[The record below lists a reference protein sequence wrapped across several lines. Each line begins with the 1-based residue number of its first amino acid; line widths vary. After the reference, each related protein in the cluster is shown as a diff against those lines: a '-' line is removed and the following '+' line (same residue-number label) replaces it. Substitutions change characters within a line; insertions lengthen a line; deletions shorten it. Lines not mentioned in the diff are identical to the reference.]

1 MSHPQS
7 DGAPSRSAPSHRGPS
22 HRALSRRA
30 LFGGATAGATLL
42 GLGALTDD
50 AEATVLAGTR
60 QGALPREVDVVVVG
74 AGIAGL
80 VAAREVA
87 RKGRSVLVV
96 EARQRVGG
104 RVLNHHLTAQQHGS
118 QVIESGGAFI
128 GPTQDHIAA
137 LAHELRIPTF
147 LEYNTGNSVYVSSL
161 LGRLEYPGTVPPDPT
176 ILADAALLLQQ
187 IDTYAA
193 EIDVAAPWAHP
204 RAAEWDS
211 MSLGEWIH
219 ANALNAS
226 GIENLIACWTQP
238 GFGADP
244 SELSFLFTLWYVA
257 CSGDEQTKG
266 TFSRNSDTTNGAQ
279 ERRFVGGSQ
288 RVPLKLAKK
297 LGDAVALHAPVHRIT
312 QKHREV
318 HVRTGRGTVVAK
330 RVIVAAP
337 PPTVLDMG
345 FHPGLPS
352 DRRALLSSLRMG
364 QLMKC
369 DAIYETPFWRTKGLT
384 GFGVSDHG
392 AARAVFDNTP
402 PSGGPGVLLAFV
414 GGSTWRTY
422 GTLPADQRRAAV
434 LQGFAEMF
442 GEEALHPVDFVEHDW
457 TREKWSRGGPTAIH
471 APGSL
476 VAYGASIR
484 RPLGRVH
491 WAGTETATYWSGYMD
506 GAVSSGQ
513 RAAGEVLAKL
523 R

>member
-1 MSHPQS
+1 MFESP
-7 DGAPSRSAPSHRGPS
+7 AV
-22 HRALSRRA
+22 SRRA
-30 LFGGATAGATLL
+30 LLGGASAGAALL
-42 GLGALTDD
+42 GTGALTAD
-50 AEATVLAGTR
+50 AEAAVLGATR
-60 QGALPREVDVVVVG
+60 QGPLPKEVDVVVVG

-96 EARQRVGG
+96 EARKRVGG
-104 RVLNHHLTAQQHGS
+104 RVLNHHLTKKKHGS

-128 GPTQDHIAA
+128 GPTQNHIAQ
-137 LAHELRIPTF
+137 LAQELGVPTF
-147 LEYNTGNSVYVSSL
+147 LEYNTGNSVYVSSTT
-161 LGRLEYPGTVPPDPT
+161 GRMEYPGTVPPDPT

-187 IDTYAA
+187 IDGYAA

-204 RAAEWDS
+204 RAHEWDS
-211 MSLGEWIH
+211 MTLSQWVQ
-219 ANALNAS
+219 ANAANGA
-226 GIENLIACWTQP
+226 GIERVIACWTQP

-257 CSGDEQTKG
+257 CSGDEQHKG
-266 TFSRNSDTTNGAQ
+266 TFSRNSDTANGAQ

-288 RVPLKLAKK
+288 RVPLKLARK
-297 LGDAVALHAPVHRIT
+297 LGDIVALRAPVQRIV
-312 QKHREV
+312 QRHHKV
-318 HVRTGRGTVVAK
+318 HVKTGRGSVVAK

-337 PPTVLDMG
+337 PPTVLDIG
-345 FHPGLPS
+345 FHPGLPT
-352 DRRALLSSLRMG
+352 DRRALLTSTRMG

-369 DAIYETPFWRTKGLT
+369 DAIYETPFWRAAGLN
-384 GFGVSDHG
+384 GFGISDHG

-414 GGSTWRTY
+414 GGSAWRTY
-422 GTLPADQRRAAV
+422 GSMSSDQRRAAV

-442 GEEALHPVDFVEHDW
+442 GPQALQPLDFVEHDW
-457 TREKWSRGGPTAIH
+457 TKERWTRGGPTAIH
-471 APGSL
+471 GPGTL
-476 VAYGASIR
+476 VPYGPSVR

-506 GAVSSGQ
+506 GAVSSGK
-513 RAAGEVLAKL
+513 RAAAEVLAKL

>member
-1 MSHPQS
+1 MTQS
-7 DGAPSRSAPSHRGPS
+7 
-22 HRALSRRA
+22 LSRRS
-30 LFGGATAGATLL
+30 LLGGTGLAVGAGAL
-42 GLGALTDD
+42 GTGALTADS
-50 AEATVLAGTR
+50 EAAVLAGTR
-60 QGALPREVDVVVVG
+60 QGPLPDKVDVVVVG

-96 EARQRVGG
+96 ESRKRVGG
-104 RVLNHHLTAQQHGS
+104 RVLNHHLTKKKHGP

-128 GPTQDHIAA
+128 GPTQNHIAA
-137 LAHELRIPTF
+137 LAHELGVPTF
-147 LEYNTGNSVYVSSL
+147 LEYNTGNSVYLSSN
-161 LGRLEYPGTVPPDPT
+161 LGRLEYSGTVPPDPT
-176 ILADAALLLQQ
+176 ILPDAAVLLQQ

-204 RAAEWDS
+204 RAREWDS
-211 MSLGEWIH
+211 MTLGQWIR
-219 ANALNAS
+219 ANAINGP
-226 GIENLIACWTQP
+226 GISNLIACWTQP

-244 SELSFLFTLWYVA
+244 DELSFLFTLWYVA
-257 CSGDEQTKG
+257 CSGDETHKG
-266 TFSRNSDTTNGAQ
+266 TFSRNSDTANGAQ

-288 RVPLKLAKK
+288 RVPLRLAKK
-297 LGDAVALHAPVHRIT
+297 LGDIVALHAPVQRIV
-312 QKHREV
+312 QKHHRV
-318 HVRTGRGTVVAK
+318 HVKTGRGTVVAK

-345 FHPGLPS
+345 FHPGLPA
-352 DRRALLSSLRMG
+352 DRRALLQSTRMG

-369 DAIYETPFWRTKGLT
+369 DAIYPTPFWRSAGLN
-384 GFGVSDHG
+384 GFGISDHG

-414 GGSTWRTY
+414 GGSTWRTF
-422 GTLPADQRRAAV
+422 GTMPADQRRAAV

-442 GEEALHPVDFVEHDW
+442 GEAALHPTDFVEHDW
-457 TREKWSRGGPTAIH
+457 TKEQWTRGGPTAIH
-471 APGSL
+471 GVGTL
-476 VAYGASIR
+476 VPYGPSVR

-513 RAAGEVLAKL
+513 RAAFEVLAKI

>member
-1 MSHPQS
+1 MTSP
-7 DGAPSRSAPSHRGPS
+7 PSSPF
-22 HRALSRRA
+22 SRRA
-30 LFGGATAGATLL
+30 LLGGATAGATLL
-42 GLGALTDD
+42 GTGALTSDS
-50 AEATVLAGTR
+50 EAAVLRGTR
-60 QGALPREVDVVVVG
+60 QGPLPKEVDVVVVG

-96 EARQRVGG
+96 EARKRVGG
-104 RVLNHHLTAQQHGS
+104 RVLNHHLSKGHGS
-118 QVIESGGAFI
+118 EVIESGGAFI
-128 GPTQDHIAA
+128 GPTQNHIAA
-137 LAHELRIPTF
+137 LADELGVPTF
-147 LEYNTGNSVYVSSL
+147 LEYNSGNSVYLSTTI
-161 LGRLEYPGTVPPDPT
+161 GRLEYPGTVPPDPT
-176 ILADAALLLQQ
+176 ILVDAALLLQQ
-187 IDTYAA
+187 IDAYAA

-204 RAAEWDS
+204 RAQEWDS
-211 MSLGEWIH
+211 MTLGQWIH
-219 ANALNAS
+219 ANTVNPA
-226 GIENLIACWTQP
+226 GIENVIACWTQP

-257 CSGDEQTKG
+257 CSGDETHKG
-266 TFSRNSDTTNGAQ
+266 TFSRNSDTANGAQ

-288 RVPLKLAKK
+288 RVPLRLAKK
-297 LGDAVALHAPVHRIT
+297 LGDIVALRAPVHRIA
-312 QKHREV
+312 QKHHKV
-318 HVRTGRGTVVAK
+318 HVKTGRGTVVAK

-345 FHPGLPS
+345 FHPGLPA
-352 DRRALLSSLRMG
+352 DRRALLTSLRMG

-369 DAIYETPFWRTKGLT
+369 DAIYETPFWRAKGLT
-384 GFGVSDHG
+384 GFGISDHG

-422 GTLPADQRRAAV
+422 GTLPKDQRRAAV

-442 GEEALHPVDFVEHDW
+442 GPEALHPTDYVEHDW
-457 TREKWSRGGPTAIH
+457 TKERWTRGGPTAIH
-471 APGSL
+471 APGTL
-476 VAYGASIR
+476 VPYGSSVR

-513 RAAGEVLAKL
+513 RAAAEVLARLK